1 MADSRTD
8 TVVRRPG
15 GRTARTRDAVLT
27 AALHELRE
35 HGHARLSIDA
45 VARRS
50 GVARATVYRRWGDRD
65 GLVLDVV
72 GWFGAAQ
79 ATVPDTG
86 RFADDLRLW
95 ARGIAAMLTDPTSA
109 ALVRAV
115 LATDPD
121 SGHAVRQQFWRTR
134 RDLVRPVVERALDRG
149 EIPAGSDVDE
159 VIRHVGAPLYY
170 RFLVLDEPVTPA
182 DADLAAAVTALAGR
196 SGLFRPETG

>member
-1 MADSRTD
+1 MADTRTD
-8 TVVRRPG
+8 TAARRPG

-27 AALHELRE
+27 AALDELRR
-35 HGHARLSIDA
+35 HGHARLSIDT

-50 GVARATVYRRWGDRD
+50 GVARATIYRRWGDRD

-86 RFADDLRLW
+86 RFEEELRLW
-95 ARGIAAMLTDPTSA
+95 ARSIAAMLTDPTSA

-115 LATDPD
+115 LATDPQ